1 MKQKIIIKN
10 FGPIK
15 DVEMEIDDFTIFIG
29 PQTSGKSTIAKSVFF
44 FLSLRDDMQIYLQRA
59 FDDNKIEDEVNGF
72 SKVIFRK
79 IIEYWGGYNSDDD
92 GFELRYWYSD
102 DIWIEIKSEKHGH
115 KYGHTI
121 RFSPTF
127 IEHTQGA
134 IRYLKMRASSFY
146 ENSNKFSTSNDLAQK
161 DFERDRALKKLKN
174 NLEDIFGFGNDL
186 LFIPAG
192 RSILSTLSEQIQ
204 NIAPKSLD
212 SLMKVFIERINAS
225 KGINGSDEFETIN
238 FYSDSPDKHE
248 EGTVLLLKTLC
259 ESILQGSYFY
269 DHFEDGGDKIKLSN
283 QNYIQLLFASSGQQ
297 ETVWIIQMVLLLI
310 LNKQKVFIVI
320 EEPEAHLF
328 PKTQKDI
335 LNLIVLL
342 SNTSDNKIFITT
354 HSPYILT
361 SLNNNIYAYQVG
373 QQNEEK
379 VDKIIDKRL
388 WMNPKKVQAYFVGGE
403 GNKGKIRSIIDPDL
417 KIIQSEE
424 IDSASSINNNEFDQ
438 LFDLE

>member
-44 FLSLRDDMQIYLQRA
+44 FMSLRDDMMVYLRKA
-59 FDDNKIEDEVNGF
+59 FDENKIKDGLDGF
-72 SKVIFRK
+72 AK
-79 IIEYWGGYNSDDD
+79 IIINKYNDYWGTNIVFTNDSLLKFYYTDI
-92 GFELRYWYSD
+92 
-102 DIWIEIKSEKHGH
+102 IWIEIKSDFS
-115 KYGHTI
+115 I
-121 RFSPTF
+121 NFSPSLILQFLDIVKNLKDNYSKINTQSNSYLTSKHLAENEF
-127 IEHTQGA
+127 YRGLSFAVANEQIENN
-134 IRYLKMRASSFY
+134 I
-146 ENSNKFSTSNDLAQK
+146 
-161 DFERDRALKKLKN
+161 FEFD
-174 NLEDIFGFGNDL
+174 GDL

-204 NIAPKSLD
+204 DMNPRSLD
-212 SLMKVFIERINAS
+212 PLMKTFIERVNTS
-225 KGINGSDEFETIN
+225 KGMRGSDDLYNYNLHKEVKIEDET
-238 FYSDSPDKHE
+238 
-248 EGTVLLLKTLC
+248 LRLLKILS
-259 ESILQGSYFY
+259 ESILNGSYFK
-269 DHFEDGGDKIKLSN
+269 DDEEGDKIKIIN
-283 QNYIQLLFASSGQQ
+283 ENYIELLFASSGQQ

-373 QQNEEK
+373 QQHEAK
-379 VDKIIDKRL
+379 VDKIIDRKL
-388 WMNPKKVQAYFVGGE
+388 WMNPNKVQAYFVGGKD
-403 GNKGKIRSIIDPDL
+403 NKGKIRSIIHPEL
-417 KIIQSEE
+417 QIIQTEE
-424 IDSASSINNNEFDQ
+424 IDSASSINNEEYDL
-438 LFDLE
+438 LFDLD

>member
-44 FLSLRDDMQIYLQRA
+44 FLSLRDDMMVSLQKD
-59 FDDNKIEDEVNGF
+59 FDNYILKNELDSFIQVIK
-72 SKVIFRK
+72 SKFY
-79 IIEYWGGYNSDDD
+79 EYWGGANAGSVSS
-92 GFELRYWYSD
+92 FELKYFYSER
-102 DIWIEIKSEKHGH
+102 IWIQLIYERPSEELFTVSFSKEFVSQI
-115 KYGHTI
+115 HTI
-121 RFSPTF
+121 S
-127 IEHTQGA
+127 HS
-134 IRYLKMRASSFY
+134 LSMSSRIVRV
-146 ENSNKFSTSNDLAQK
+146 FSTSKDLAQK
-161 DFERDRALKKLKN
+161 ALEKDKVLTELN
-174 NLEDIFGFGNDL
+174 NSLNEIFGFDNDL

-212 SLMKVFIERINAS
+212 SLMRTFIERINLS
-225 KGINGSDEFETIN
+225 KRFNGSDDLKS
-238 FYSDSPDKHE
+238 YSYYSNLNIE
-248 EGTVLLLKTLC
+248 ENTLQLIKNLS
-259 ESILQGSYFY
+259 ESILNGSYFN
-269 DHFEDGGDKIKLSN
+269 DEDEGDKIKLN
-283 QNYIQLLFASSGQQ
+283 NDNYIKLLFASSGQQ
-297 ETVWIIQMVLLLI
+297 ETVWIIQMILLLI

-373 QQNEEK
+373 QKHDEK
-379 VDKIIDKRL
+379 VDKIIDKKL
-388 WMNPKKVQAYFVGGE
+388 WMNPDKVQAYFVGGE
-403 GNKGKIRSIIDPDL
+403 GNKGKIRSIIHPEL
-417 KIIQSEE
+417 QIIQTEE
-424 IDSASSINNNEFDQ
+424 IDSASSINNEEYDL
-438 LFDLE
+438 LFDLD

>member
-44 FLSLRDDMQIYLQRA
+44 FLSLRDDMMIYLIEAFVSNKVEKYSLDDFRRIMSQKFNAYWNYQNPISNSLILKYFYSTDNWIELEFNHELNIKFSNSLQLQILDILASLKVRA
-59 FDDNKIEDEVNGF
+59 SRFYDENKTFSNSIDIAEKDSERKRILMQSRSSLEKTFCFDD
-72 SKVIFRK
+72 
-79 IIEYWGGYNSDDD
+79 
-92 GFELRYWYSD
+92 
-102 DIWIEIKSEKHGH
+102 
-115 KYGHTI
+115 
-121 RFSPTF
+121 
-127 IEHTQGA
+127 
-134 IRYLKMRASSFY
+134 
-146 ENSNKFSTSNDLAQK
+146 
-161 DFERDRALKKLKN
+161 
-174 NLEDIFGFGNDL
+174 DL

-212 SLMKVFIERINAS
+212 SLMKMFIERINTS
-225 KGINGSDEFETIN
+225 KGFNGSDDLENIN
-238 FYSDSPDKHE
+238 FYSDYADKHE
-248 EGTVLLLKTLC
+248 ESTISLLKTLS

-269 DHFEDGGDKIKLSN
+269 DHFEDGGDKIKIS
-283 QNYIQLLFASSGQQ
+283 QTNYIKLLFASSGQQ
-297 ETVWIIQMVLLLI
+297 ETVWIIQMILLLI

-342 SNTSDNKIFITT
+342 SNASDNKVFITT

-373 QQNEEK
+373 QQHEEK
-379 VDKIIDKRL
+379 VDKIIDKKL
-388 WMNPKKVQAYFVGGE
+388 WMDPDKVQAYFVGGE
-403 GNKGKIRSIIDPDL
+403 GNRGKIRSIMHPEL
-417 KIIQSEE
+417 KIVQTEE
-424 IDSASSINNNEFDQ
+424 IDSASSINNEEYDL
-438 LFDLE
+438 LFDLD

>member
-44 FLSLRDDMQIYLQRA
+44 FMSLRDDMQIYLQRA

-102 DIWIEIKSEKHGH
+102 DIWIEIQSEKHGY

-121 RFSPTF
+121 LFSPVF
-127 IEHTQGA
+127 IDYTQGA
-134 IRYLKMRASSFY
+134 IKYLKKRASNFH
-146 ENSNKFSTSNDLAQK
+146 EKSNKFSTSNDLAQK
-161 DFERDRALKKLKN
+161 DFERDRALIKLNKSLN
-174 NLEDIFGFGNDL
+174 EIFGFDNDL

-212 SLMKVFIERINAS
+212 SLMRTFIERINAS
-225 KGINGSDEFETIN
+225 KGFSGSDHIEPYNLFGHLEMETGMIQ
-238 FYSDSPDKHE
+238 
-248 EGTVLLLKTLC
+248 LLKKLS
-259 ESILQGSYFY
+259 ESILNGSYFN
-269 DHFEDGGDKIKLSN
+269 DDEEGDKIKFN
-283 QNYIQLLFASSGQQ
+283 NENYIKLLFSSSGQQ

-373 QQNEEK
+373 QQHEEK
-379 VDKIIDKRL
+379 VDKIINKKL
-388 WMNPKKVQAYFVGGE
+388 WMNPEKVQAYFVGGE

>member
-44 FLSLRDDMQIYLQRA
+44 FLSLRDDMQIYLQKA
-59 FDDNKIEDEVNGF
+59 FDDNKIEGEVNSF
-72 SKVIFRK
+72 KKVIFQK
-79 IIEYWGGYNSDDD
+79 FNEYWGESNSNIDD
-92 GFELRYWYSD
+92 FQLKYWYSD
-102 DIWIEIKSEKHGH
+102 NTWIEIQHEKQEQV
-115 KYGHTI
+115 YRSTI
-121 RFSPTF
+121 HFSSTF
-127 IEHTQGA
+127 IEIVDGVN
-134 IRYLKMRASSFY
+134 RFLKMTASNFH
-146 ENSNKFSTSNDLAQK
+146 EELNKFSTSNDFAQK
-161 DFERDRALKKLKN
+161 AFERDRILKKLKIS
-174 NLEDIFGFGNDL
+174 LEDIFGFNSDL

-192 RSILSTLSEQIQ
+192 RNILSTLSAQIH
-204 NIAPKSLD
+204 NIDPKSLD
-212 SLMKVFIERINAS
+212 FLMKTFIERINAS
-225 KGINGSDEFETIN
+225 KVFNGSDNLELVNILNDF
-238 FYSDSPDKHE
+238 PHE
-248 EGTVLLLKTLC
+248 ENTISLLKKIS

-269 DHFEDGGDKIKLSN
+269 DHFEGGGDKIKISHT
-283 QNYIQLLFASSGQQ
+283 NYIQLLFASSGQQ

-310 LNKQKVFIVI
+310 LYKQKVFIVI

-373 QQNEEK
+373 QENEEK
-379 VDKIIDKRL
+379 VDKIIDKKL

-403 GNKGKIRSIIDPDL
+403 GNKGRIRSIIDPDL

>member
-44 FLSLRDDMQIYLQRA
+44 FLSLRDNLIIYLQSVIN
-59 FDDNKIEDEVNGF
+59 DKKINQINELEEFKSLIRQELHN
-72 SKVIFRK
+72 
-79 IIEYWGGYNSDDD
+79 YWGKSDLDF
-92 GFELRYWYSD
+92 FELYLKYWYSED
-102 DIWIEIKSEKHGH
+102 VWIEIEFNKENGYIDVVYFSDDFLSKIKS
-115 KYGHTI
+115 
-121 RFSPTF
+121 SV
-127 IEHTQGA
+127 
-134 IRYLKMRASSFY
+134 LSF
-146 ENSNKFSTSNDLAQK
+146 NISDLQEAPQ
-161 DFERDRALKKLKN
+161 KKLDK
-174 NLEDIFGFGNDL
+174 LKHRIEEIFGFDGVL
-186 LFIPAG
+186 IFIPSG
-192 RSILSTLSEQIQ
+192 RSILSPLARHIKEVNQENFDFLVWKFIEQI
-204 NIAPKSLD
+204 NT
-212 SLMKVFIERINAS
+212 S
-225 KGINGSDEFETIN
+225 KWLKGSDDLDFYNLHGKLGFEEKTI
-238 FYSDSPDKHE
+238 K
-248 EGTVLLLKTLC
+248 LLKGLA
-259 ESILQGSYFY
+259 ESILKGSYSVGSKSEDLIIMKGSYFT
-269 DHFEDGGDKIKLSN
+269 KL
-283 QNYIQLLFASSGQQ
+283 LHASSGQQ
-297 ETVWIIQMVLLLI
+297 ETVWIIQIILILI

-354 HSPYILT
+354 HSPYLLT

-373 QQNEEK
+373 QENEEK
-379 VDKIIDKRL
+379 VDKIIDKKL

>member
-44 FLSLRDDMQIYLQRA
+44 FLSLRDDMQIYMQRV
-59 FDDNKIEDEVNGF
+59 FDGNKMEDHVESF
-72 SKVIFRK
+72 KK
-79 IIEYWGGYNSDDD
+79 IIIQKVYQYWGGANS
-92 GFELRYWYSD
+92 GNGEFELKYWYSENTWIQLNFNKIAKDKVTFSD
-102 DIWIEIKSEKHGH
+102 DFTNQIHAVSLYVIL
-115 KYGHTI
+115 
-121 RFSPTF
+121 R
-127 IEHTQGA
+127 
-134 IRYLKMRASSFY
+134 SSG
-146 ENSNKFSTSNDLAQK
+146 KTVFSTSKDIAQK
-161 DFERDRALKKLKN
+161 GLERDIELSKLSDSLNKV
-174 NLEDIFGFGNDL
+174 FGFDGDL

-192 RSILSTLSEQIQ
+192 RNILSTLSEQIQ

-212 SLMKVFIERINAS
+212 SLMKTFIERINVS
-225 KGINGSDEFETIN
+225 KGFNGSDGLELYN
-238 FYSDSPDKHE
+238 FYGGLDIED
-248 EGTVLLLKTLC
+248 GLLQLIKNLS
-259 ESILQGSYFY
+259 ESILNGSYFN
-269 DHFEDGGDKIKLSN
+269 DEDEGDKIKLN
-283 QNYIQLLFASSGQQ
+283 NNNYIKLLFASSGQQ

-342 SNTSDNKIFITT
+342 SNTTDNKIFITT

-373 QQNEEK
+373 QENEEK

-388 WMNPKKVQAYFVGGE
+388 WMNPEKVQAYFVGGE
-403 GNKGKIRSIIDPDL
+403 GNKGKIRSIIHPEL
-417 KIIQSEE
+417 QIIQTEE
-424 IDSASSINNNEFDQ
+424 IDSASSINNEEYDL
-438 LFDLE
+438 LFDLD

>member
-44 FLSLRDDMQIYLQRA
+44 FLSLRDDLLVYLQKD
-59 FDDNKIEDEVNGF
+59 FDDNKREDVIEGF
-72 SKVIFRK
+72 KKVIIQK
-79 IIEYWGGYNSDDD
+79 IYEYWGGTNSVNGD
-92 GFELRYWYSD
+92 FELKYSYSEN
-102 DIWIEIKSEKHGH
+102 IWIELKFSKASIYLIDFSENLIVEILGNTNFLRIK
-115 KYGHTI
+115 
-121 RFSPTF
+121 
-127 IEHTQGA
+127 
-134 IRYLKMRASSFY
+134 ASHDPI
-146 ENSNKFSTSNDLAQK
+146 FSTSKDIAQK
-161 DFERDRALKKLKN
+161 NLERDRVSSELSSRLN
-174 NLEDIFGFGNDL
+174 GIFNFDGDL

-192 RSILSTLSEQIQ
+192 RNILSTLSEQIQ

-212 SLMKVFIERINAS
+212 FLMKTFIERINAS
-225 KGINGSDEFETIN
+225 KGFNGSDNIESYNLFGHLGME
-238 FYSDSPDKHE
+238 DKM
-248 EGTVLLLKTLC
+248 VKLLKSLS

-269 DHFEDGGDKIKLSN
+269 DHFEDGGDRIKIN
-283 QNYIQLLFASSGQQ
+283 NTNYIQLLFASSGQQ
-297 ETVWIIQMVLLLI
+297 ETVWIIQMILLLI
-310 LNKQKVFIVI
+310 MNKQKVFIVI

-379 VDKIIDKRL
+379 VDKIIDKKL
-388 WMNPKKVQAYFVGGE
+388 WMNPEKVQAYFVGGSD
-403 GNKGKIRSIIDPDL
+403 NKGKIRSIIHPEL
-417 KIIQSEE
+417 QIIQTEE
-424 IDSASSINNNEFDQ
+424 IDSASSINNEEYDL
-438 LFDLE
+438 LFDLD